1 MDDQTLHYFSRQIV
15 LPSFGFE
22 GQEVL
27 QNSHVLIV
35 GCGGLGC
42 SVSLALAGSGIGR
55 FSLVDHDVVERSNLP
70 RQQLFSEVNIGQA
83 KSKVAANQ
91 LEQQFPYS
99 RVQYYIESF
108 DEYFF
113 NKHLHHQRTDLI
125 IDAGDSLNL
134 SHQLAKAADDNKIP
148 VVHAAV
154 SRFEGYVYAYHPA
167 KKQPSIRA
175 LFSEPSEQESCS
187 RQGVLTPAVGLIAN
201 LQACE
206 AVRLLTAPE
215 RVSPQLLTFDG
226 VAMSFNAIK
235 L

>member
-1 MDDQTLHYFSRQIV
+1 MDDQKLHYFSRQIV

-22 GQEVL
+22 GQEAL

-42 SVSLALAGSGIGR
+42 SVSLALAGSGIGQ
-55 FSLVDHDVVERSNLP
+55 FNLVDYDVIERSNLP
-70 RQQLFSEVNIGQA
+70 RQQLFSETNIGQA
-83 KSKVAANQ
+83 KSKIAANR
-91 LEQQFPYS
+91 LEQQFPHS
-99 RVQYYIESF
+99 RVKHYIEPF

-113 NKHLHHQRTDLI
+113 DKHLHHQRTDLI

-134 SHQLAKAADDNKIP
+134 SHQLAKAADGHKIP

-154 SRFEGYVYAYHPA
+154 SRFEGYVYAYHPN
-167 KKQPSIRA
+167 KKQPSIKQ
-175 LFSEPSEQESCS
+175 LFNEPSERESCS
-187 RQGVLTPAVGLIAN
+187 QQGVLTPAVGLIAN

-215 RVSPQLLTFDG
+215 QISPQLITFDG
-226 VAMSFNAIK
+226 AAMTFNSIK